1 MFLAVDDGRMSDDN
15 REDMPDLSVRD
26 LKTDMDGRFHDLKTE
41 MNGRFSELKTELNGR
56 FADVDRR
63 FADVDRRFERLD
75 GRITDAA
82 AETRRHFDVIAE
94 SLRAEIRLRHEGTDT
109 RLDNH
114 EQRIQALE
122 KRRR

>member
-1 MFLAVDDGRMSDDN
+1 
-15 REDMPDLSVRD
+15 
-26 LKTDMDGRFHDLKTE
+26 MD
-41 MNGRFSELKTELNGR
+41 GR

-63 FADVDRRFERLD
+63 FDRLEA
-75 GRITDAA
+75 RIEAHINEAA

-94 SLRAEIRLRHEGTDT
+94 SLRAEIRLRLEGTDT